1 MVKKFMVSLLVAAL
15 VNTYCNCIR
24 GEGYLLERR
33 LGTIPILR
41 QHTFGRF
48 LTHPATHYTE
58 VRFCQFLFRWIY
70 YCHSS
75 KSTGKETGK
84 THLCA
89 LATAEIIS
97 AKNAL
102 AWVSM
107 VSYLKI

>member
-1 MVKKFMVSLLVAAL
+1 MVSLLVAAL

-75 KSTGKETGK
+75 KSTGMETDK
-84 THLCA
+84 MHLCA
-89 LATAEIIS
+89 LCHH
-97 AKNAL
+97 KNNTECQQKGHFPDPTNPVL
-102 AWVSM
+102 FF
-107 VSYLKI
+107 